1 MAGGTAG
8 GQADEPMKLPDDQT
22 HGAEANEGLARAN
35 PEPEPLFGDER
46 WIAERLRALRTPMTS
61 AETRAAV

>member
-46 WIAERLRALRTPMTS
+46 WIEERLRALQVPIG
-61 AETRAAV
+61 AALDDAA

>member
-1 MAGGTAG
+1 
-8 GQADEPMKLPDDQT
+8 MKLPDDQT